1 VVSASPAWIAV
12 TTSSIVV
19 SCRGAFLG
27 VLAGTN
33 SYFETEK
40 MTDKW
45 TNQRT
50 LKRTLM
56 SKMMG
61 DSVDVFLAR
70 A

>member
-1 VVSASPAWIAV
+1 
-12 TTSSIVV
+12 VV